1 MHLLALELENFK
13 SFKGEVTIPLEEG
26 FTAVTGPNGSG
37 KSNIGDAIQFVLG
50 PKSSKSLRAQNLKQ
64 LIYNGGEKGRAAKFC
79 KATLVFSNSSRN
91 GGRRRLKLDA
101 DEVRLTRTIKLG
113 RKDNINSSYHLNDRP
128 SSATEFR
135 RLLTEAGSRGDGYNI
150 VLHGDVTQL
159 AIMSGRAR
167 RRVLEDVAGVT
178 AYDDELR
185 KAGKQ
190 QAKVE
195 DYLERIGVLQ
205 EELSIR
211 IKTLSKER
219 KQALKHRELQES
231 LENARRVLLHS
242 QHRSRFEEIEL
253 VSDERTNYIGRLDI
267 LGGEL
272 ESGEKESHELDK
284 AIVEVQ
290 RQLNE
295 VVGDDD
301 RKLLEEL
308 RRLEVLVGTLRD
320 RVIDHER
327 DIEDC
332 EREAAVL
339 ETELQEARGAQEEH
353 ETALAEAR
361 DTLVQV
367 QKDNEESA
375 LQEEEARAALDSGD
389 KETHALNRAFGK
401 ATEQV
406 GELADELTEVHLEAD
421 RARAQVEQIHEQLA
435 TLEEEL
441 QENRLARDDL
451 LLQGE
456 DLEEEAPAQDRE
468 ALGAEVSRLQRQ
480 ERQLLDDAEICRE
493 TLRAAETA
501 LARARGEL

>member
-1 MHLLALELENFK
+1 M
-13 SFKGEVTIPLEEG
+13 
-26 FTAVTGPNGSG
+26 
-37 KSNIGDAIQFVLG
+37 LG

-79 KATLVFSNSSRN
+79 KATLVFSNSARK
-91 GGRRRLKLDA
+91 GGRRRLKVDA

-135 RLLTEAGSRGDGYNI
+135 RLLTEAGARGDGYNI
-150 VLHGDVTQL
+150 VLQGDVTQL
-159 AIMSGRAR
+159 AIMSGMAR

-253 VSDERTNYIGRLDI
+253 VSDERTNYIERLEI

-272 ESGEKESHELDK
+272 ESGENESHELDK
-284 AIVEVQ
+284 AIVEVAPVE
-290 RQLNE
+290 R
-295 VVGDDD
+295 G
-301 RKLLEEL
+301 
-308 RRLEVLVGTLRD
+308 RRR
-320 RVIDHER
+320 R
-327 DIEDC
+327 
-332 EREAAVL
+332 
-339 ETELQEARGAQEEH
+339 
-353 ETALAEAR
+353 
-361 DTLVQV
+361 
-367 QKDNEESA
+367 
-375 LQEEEARAALDSGD
+375 
-389 KETHALNRAFGK
+389 
-401 ATEQV
+401 
-406 GELADELTEVHLEAD
+406 
-421 RARAQVEQIHEQLA
+421 
-435 TLEEEL
+435 
-441 QENRLARDDL
+441 
-451 LLQGE
+451 
-456 DLEEEAPAQDRE
+456 
-468 ALGAEVSRLQRQ
+468 
-480 ERQLLDDAEICRE
+480 
-493 TLRAAETA
+493 
-501 LARARGEL
+501 

>member
-1 MHLLALELENFK
+1 M
-13 SFKGEVTIPLEEG
+13 
-26 FTAVTGPNGSG
+26 
-37 KSNIGDAIQFVLG
+37 
-50 PKSSKSLRAQNLKQ
+50 
-64 LIYNGGEKGRAAKFC
+64 
-79 KATLVFSNSSRN
+79 
-91 GGRRRLKLDA
+91 
-101 DEVRLTRTIKLG
+101 
-113 RKDNINSSYHLNDRP
+113 
-128 SSATEFR
+128 
-135 RLLTEAGSRGDGYNI
+135 
-150 VLHGDVTQL
+150 
-159 AIMSGRAR
+159 
-167 RRVLEDVAGVT
+167 LEDVAGVT

-272 ESGEKESHELDK
+272 ESGEKESLELDK

-441 QENRLARDDL
+441 QDNRLARDDL
-451 LLQGE
+451 LLQ
-456 DLEEEAPAQDRE
+456 
-468 ALGAEVSRLQRQ
+468 
-480 ERQLLDDAEICRE
+480 
-493 TLRAAETA
+493 
-501 LARARGEL
+501 